1 MLKEAYDLTTVFLCV
16 KF

>member
-1 MLKEAYDLTTVFLCV
+1 MLNEAYDLTTVFLCV